1 MLIPSWCIGPDG
13 TVLWPIESDCG
24 CIAEKSLR
32 GIVGDSRNTSYLPV
46 VIQSCKKHF
55 ETVVRI
61 AAEDNGP
68 YAPGANLNPR
78 VKIFNC
84 VKSYCNFVIE

>member
-68 YAPGANLNPR
+68 YAKRWQFYDGEFLPKMHTDEL
-78 VKIFNC
+78 
-84 VKSYCNFVIE
+84 